1 MISPNGIGSLT
12 QRKHSNKLND
22 ISTDFNNV
30 ERLVIE
36 NLMKVLT
43 EK

>member
-12 QRKHSNKLND
+12 QRKHPNKLND